1 MQIINN
7 GAEVHVTSKE
17 ISDFLISKGFVPTR
31 QILGMNV
38 FEITPELLYLT
49 NQTGFVLKSFVEDV
63 RKESKLK
70 VN

>member
-7 GAEVHVTSKE
+7 GAEVHVTTKV
-17 ISDFLISKGFVPTR
+17 INDFLISKGFVPTR

-49 NQTGFVLKSFVEDV
+49 NQTSFALKSFVEDV
-63 RKESKLK
+63 RKESKRK

>member
-7 GAEVHVTSKE
+7 GAEVHITTKV
-17 ISDFLISKGFVPTR
+17 INDFLISKGFVPTR

-49 NQTGFVLKSFVEDV
+49 NQTSFSLKSFVEDV
-63 RKESKLK
+63 RKG
-70 VN
+70 